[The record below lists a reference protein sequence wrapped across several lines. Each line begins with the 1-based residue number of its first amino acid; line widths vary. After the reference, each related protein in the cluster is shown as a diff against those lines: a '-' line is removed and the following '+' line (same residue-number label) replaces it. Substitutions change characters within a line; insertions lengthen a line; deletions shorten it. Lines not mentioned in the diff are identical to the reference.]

1 MRKTTLLSLLLAVF
15 CGTGI
20 FHTSQK
26 VHDEREKIATIEA
39 AIGKEE
45 ESLRVLNAEWSYLNQ
60 PTRLE
65 KLAKTYLRLAPLKGG
80 QFVKVE
86 NIPLRSTAVAETA
99 PSPEEKKSEE
109 KKMARPQIA
118 AVKAHSITPV
128 EKKEI
133 AVKKEIKETHLP
145 VLPLE
150 GNRNESASLH
160 KADVKA
166 ASIAKP
172 PASTR
177 NFADLMKNLHAGIE

>member
-1 MRKTTLLSLLLAVF
+1 MRKTTLLSLVLALF

-65 KLAKTYLRLAPLKGG
+65 KLAKTYLHMVPMKGG

-86 NIPLRSTAVAETA
+86 NIPLRSATVAEAA
-99 PSPEEKKSEE
+99 PTPEEKKAEE
-109 KKMARPQIA
+109 KKVEEKKTAKPQITA
-118 AVKAHSITPV
+118 IKMTKYPHPSLLPKGEGTRSTP
-128 EKKEI
+128 
-133 AVKKEIKETHLP
+133 P
-145 VLPLE
+145 LPLGE
-150 GNRNESASLH
+150 GRGEGTSTP
-160 KADVKA
+160 KVKA
-166 ASIAKP
+166 ASNAKP
-172 PASTR
+172 PATPR
-177 NFADLMKNLHAGIE
+177 NFSDLMKNLHAGIE